1 MPYTIGPD
9 GYLDFSRCTNDD
21 EKIDQCWDYYR
32 EHLAD
37 VDIVAADGK
46 SVRGFTEETFTHIIS
61 GSSNRFDPA
70 LDHDIDF
77 VEHRARALPLI
88 AKAISGALTSRVYRI
103 SHDRYG
109 KTVVR
114 RNLVVIEVGYEYF
127 VVVLDELKGKYRIRT
142 AFPSSEDY
150 VNKRIRALGISA
162 GIWGEQS
169 EMPRIPGSEAGRV
182 INSR

>member
-9 GYLDFSRCTNDD
+9 GYLDFSECSNND

-32 EHLAD
+32 ECLAD
-37 VDIVAADGK
+37 ANIVAADGK
-46 SVRGFTEETFTHIIS
+46 TVRGFTEETFTHIIS

-70 LDHDIDF
+70 LDHDIAF

-88 AKAISGALTSRVYRI
+88 AKTISGGLKSRVYRVP
-103 SHDRYG
+103 HNRRG
-109 KTVVR
+109 RTVVR

-142 AFPSSEDY
+142 AFPSNEEY
-150 VNKRIRALGISA
+150 VNRRIRALGMNIGS
-162 GIWGEQS
+162 WG
-169 EMPRIPGSEAGRV
+169 
-182 INSR
+182 